1 LPLVIGRME
10 ESSAGCILLLHYIL
24 FPTTRIL
31 IQLWTLLV
39 VLGSAMGGYS
49 YHKPIMGL
57 MGLGA
62 LILVYLIVWANFRI
76 QLRLTRDAIQRVVA

>member
-31 IQLWTLLV
+31 VQLWTLLV
-39 VLGSAMGGYS
+39 VLGSAMAGYS

-57 MGLGA
+57 MGLGV